1 MQDVHKK
8 RGLGG
13 RGWLIEEM
21 LNIKNCYNEW
31 RHIIEARYLIEKI

>member
-21 LNIKNCYNEW
+21 LNIKIVIMNEGT
-31 RHIIEARYLIEKI
+31 